1 MSASVKDMGRV
12 AVLHGGWSAEREVSL
27 QSGAQAF
34 AALERL
40 GVDAALIDAT
50 PEAVLGLK
58 AAGFDRVFIAL
69 HGRGGEDGT
78 IQAALEL
85 QGLPYTGCGV
95 GASALAMSKAQTKR
109 IWRSEN
115 LPTPRSVILQA
126 GFDPE
131 TVVAELGLPIF
142 VKPASEGSSI
152 GMTKVNRADDLP
164 AAYSAAVQFDAQV
177 LAEQFID
184 GQEYTAAILN
194 GRALPLI
201 RVQPKAEFYDYHAKY
216 QAEDTGYHCPCG
228 LPPEQEQRFA
238 ALALQAFDAVGG
250 RGWGRVDL
258 FADAAG
264 QPWLLEVNTVPGLTT
279 HSLVPMAAKAVGIEF
294 DQLIWQILLTSEEGA

>member
-1 MSASVKDMGRV
+1 MTRSAQDMGRV
-12 AVLHGGWSAEREVSL
+12 AVLYGGWSAEREVSL

-34 AALERL
+34 AALQRL
-40 GVDAALIDAT
+40 GVDASLIDAT
-50 PEAVLGLK
+50 PEQVLGLK

-78 IQAALEL
+78 VQAALAL

-95 GASALAMSKAQTKR
+95 AASALAMSKAQTKR
-109 IWRSEN
+109 IWRAEK
-115 LPTPRSVILQA
+115 LPTPRSVLLRA
-126 GFDPE
+126 GFDP
-131 TVVAELGLPIF
+131 TGVVAELGLPIF

-152 GMTKVNRADDLP
+152 GMSKVSRVEDLA
-164 AAYSAAVQFDAQV
+164 AAYAAAAQFDEQV

-184 GQEYTAAILN
+184 GLEYTATILD
-194 GRALPLI
+194 GEVLPLI
-201 RVQPKAEFYDYHAKY
+201 RVQPQAEFYDYHAKY

-228 LPPEQEQRFA
+228 LPAEQEQRCA
-238 ALALQAFDAVGG
+238 ALALEAFDAVGG

-258 FADAAG
+258 FVDQQG

-279 HSLVPMAAKAVGIEF
+279 HSLVPMAARATGIDF
-294 DQLIWQILLTSEEGA
+294 DQLIWRILLTSEEGA